1 MTVNWNQ
8 GKYLFASSGLFAI
21 PAVYSYFR
29 GFIIYPYL
37 NSSIALSSMIFWINP
52 NSYIG
57 RNINGIVTHVGCI
70 YYIVDGCRNITE
82 EGTVV
87 SMLCLGNIF
96 YHYIYSHILFNCE
109 NKNWWKF
116 HIMFHLHVI
125 FQQMLILYHL

>member
-1 MTVNWNQ
+1 MPVNWNQ

-37 NSSIALSSMIFWINP
+37 NSSIALSSMIFWSNP

-57 RNINGIVTHVGCI
+57 RNINDIVIHIGCI
-70 YYIVDGCRNITE
+70 YYIVDGCRNLTE

-87 SMLCLGNIF
+87 IFPGNLKHHVPTNNCDGRIVFAGNIYAMF
-96 YHYIYSHILFNCE
+96 YRDKRSGDTFI
-109 NKNWWKF
+109 K
-116 HIMFHLHVI
+116 
-125 FQQMLILYHL
+125 